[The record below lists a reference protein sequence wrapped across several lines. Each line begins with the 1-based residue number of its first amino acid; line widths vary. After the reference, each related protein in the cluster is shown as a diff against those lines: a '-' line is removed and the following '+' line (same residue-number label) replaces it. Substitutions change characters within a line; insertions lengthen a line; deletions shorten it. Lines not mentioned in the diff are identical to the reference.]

1 MFLHILLVPLGL
13 TLINFTHFSSV
24 FIVGFQQ
31 ISHIVVMSLLLS
43 HVASFVVDLNI
54 FQEFLFRF
62 IFDNTEK
69 TFSHLFLVFIFLYSL
84 MLPLM

>member
-24 FIVGFQQ
+24 FIAGFQQ

-43 HVASFVVDLNI
+43 HVASFVVDFEHI
-54 FQEFLFRF
+54 
-62 IFDNTEK
+62 
-69 TFSHLFLVFIFLYSL
+69 SGVFI
-84 MLPLM
+84 